1 VGGGGATTAGP
12 PPRARNP
19 DGGDPMNLPLRWI
32 PLLLAALVLGAASGI
47 ADDVAPPTG
56 REIMEWADAR
66 DDGDKSTTD
75 MKMVLIDKNGSQR
88 KRTIRSLRMDV
99 GEDTYSLMFFLDP
112 ADVKD
117 TGFLTYDYDDDERD
131 DDQWLYL
138 PALKKTKRIAAG
150 DKSGSFMGSDFS
162 YADMTDR
169 PLDYYDYK
177 LLKESE
183 VDGEPVWIVE
193 AIPNTE
199 KEVDETGYTKQVVFV
214 RQDNYVVVRAKS
226 WLKKGGRNKYFDVK
240 KLEKIDGIW
249 TATEM
254 TMTTKKGKKTLHKT
268 VLVSDNVRYGQKMDD
283 DDFSIR
289 KLEQGL

>member
-1 VGGGGATTAGP
+1 M
-12 PPRARNP
+12 
-19 DGGDPMNLPLRWI
+19 D
-32 PLLLAALVLGAASGI
+32 LV
-47 ADDVAPPTG
+47 
-56 REIMEWADAR
+56 DAR
-66 DDGDKSTTD
+66 DDGDKSVQD

-88 KRTIRSLRMDV
+88 KRTIRSQRKDV
-99 GEDTYSLMFFLDP
+99 GEDAYSIMFFLDP

-138 PALKKTKRIAAG
+138 PALKKTKRIASG

-169 PLDYYDYK
+169 PLDLYDYTLVK
-177 LLKESE
+177 ETELKG
-183 VDGEPVWIVE
+183 VPIWIVE
-193 AIPNTE
+193 AVPNTK
-199 KEVDETGYTKQVVFV
+199 KEIDETGYTKQVFFV
-214 RQDNYVVVRAKS
+214 RQDNYMVVRAKS
-226 WLKKGGRNKYFDVK
+226 WLKKGGRNKYMDVK

-254 TMTTKKGKKTLHKT
+254 TMTTKKGKQTLHKT
-268 VLVSDNVRYGQKMDD
+268 VLISDNVRYGQEMED
-283 DDFSIR
+283 DDFTVR